1 MNSNYT
7 GRTSRTMQ
15 DALGPYA
22 SRQISEPHRDMDRA
36 DWIVVIGCLV
46 VAAMLIVWRLL

>member
-7 GRTSRTMQ
+7 GRTARSMQ

-22 SRQISEPHRDMDRA
+22 SREISEPHQELDHA
-36 DWIVVIGCLV
+36 DWIVVIGCLAT
-46 VAAMLIVWRLL
+46 AAILIIWRLL